1 MDQKLNLKKFKKMR
15 TASSISKIKVKLTY
29 PPPISEYT
37 PSKIKRHI
45 NEILSSIST
54 YNKYSKSTTNKL
66 ITRQC
71 VKNAKENLILSLRE
85 DLEYHKKIK
94 EQNLIYEQYAKD
106 ISDYYKQNLDEICK
120 YKDDLRED
128 LFEFV
133 TVIEGYEDDIKQCN
147 IDRETMIRTNNDII
161 RYKEEEK
168 EKMNQRISVL
178 DSDLNQ
184 QKMKLDEVNG
194 IYNSYRSQ
202 NDNYISNLNKSELD
216 YMKQYEFLEA
226 KFKILETQY
235 NFYFDKEIK
244 RRKFELDLKNNNIGR
259 DETENANLEL
269 QDKIVKNVYLKE
281 IANDIKKLMNEI
293 EIANQK
299 YMEEQ
304 KMIKFLGKNFYNKVK
319 QRREQKGLELTK
331 ESINKDKRNNSKN
344 NIFIKTERAMNK
356 SQSKPKVIKR
366 KFRIN
371 AFIKTYNSK
380 NINNKNKKNEMT
392 THYTTTNNIKTN
404 ENYIKDTCFSSYQNT
419 KNKAILTTNEG

>member
-1 MDQKLNLKKFKKMR
+1 MIIIN
-15 TASSISKIKVKLTY
+15 KIW
-29 PPPISEYT
+29 
-37 PSKIKRHI
+37 
-45 NEILSSIST
+45 
-54 YNKYSKSTTNKL
+54 
-66 ITRQC
+66 
-71 VKNAKENLILSLRE
+71 
-85 DLEYHKKIK
+85 
-94 EQNLIYEQYAKD
+94 
-106 ISDYYKQNLDEICK
+106 K

-161 RYKEEEK
+161 RYKEGEK

-331 ESINKDKRNNSKN
+331 ENINKDKRNNSKN
-344 NIFIKTERAMNK
+344 NIFIKTERSMNK